1 MSKKSEQINRKFIES
16 FAVDEWEV
24 LTDTGWRDISSTNK
38 TIEYEVFEVKTST
51 GRTLKCAD
59 DHILFTSDLEEIF
72 AKDSLGKDV
81 ATESGVERVV
91 SVVSLGYSEEMYDLS
106 VDSDDHRYYTN
117 GFLSHNTTCVA
128 AFFVWYI
135 TFNSNK
141 TCAILANKA
150 ATAREIL
157 SRVQKAFE
165 YLPKWLQHGVVE
177 WNKGSFELENGSRI
191 LAASTS
197 SSAIRGFSINCV
209 TGDTIVTLL
218 DNDVEYSTTIE
229 KAFLNEDK
237 RKLQIL
243 TSKGFRDFDGFV
255 CNGIKPVGDL
265 SFEGKTLS
273 CTPEHRILINDEWVE
288 ATNIEGYSVDREEA
302 VYDAINVDDGSEYLT
317 NGISSHNCLLLDEFA
332 FVPNNIADEFF
343 ASVYPTIASSKES
356 KLAMVSTPNGLNHFY
371 KFYKEA
377 EAGINGFNLT
387 KAIWSDVPGRDQAW
401 ADQQRKILG
410 DVKFSQEMECKFQGG
425 SNTLI
430 AGEKLASLPVE
441 RPIALSD
448 TLKIYEEPDKT
459 KSYVMTVDTARG
471 LGGDYSAFVIFDVS
485 QLPYR
490 VVAVFR
496 DNKISPLLYPG
507 LILKM
512 ATQYNQ
518 AAVLIE
524 NNDMGESIS
533 NSLYFDYEYEMV
545 IKSHENVISSF
556 GGRTPGFKTTK
567 KSKSLGCSTLKTLI
581 EDDKLDIRDSDII
594 YELSNFVAKGSSFE
608 ADVGNDDLAMCLVMF
623 SYMTIQP
630 AMEDFTS
637 VSAKNQILIERMKMA
652 EEEMMPVG
660 GFTDGTEQELD
671 VMNF

>member
-1 MSKKSEQINRKFIES
+1 M
-16 FAVDEWEV
+16 
-24 LTDTGWRDISSTNK
+24 
-38 TIEYEVFEVKTST
+38 
-51 GRTLKCAD
+51 
-59 DHILFTSDLEEIF
+59 
-72 AKDSLGKDV
+72 
-81 ATESGVERVV
+81 
-91 SVVSLGYSEEMYDLS
+91 
-106 VDSDDHRYYTN
+106 
-117 GFLSHNTTCVA
+117 
-128 AFFVWYI
+128 
-135 TFNSNK
+135 
-141 TCAILANKA
+141 
-150 ATAREIL
+150 
-157 SRVQKAFE
+157 
-165 YLPKWLQHGVVE
+165 
-177 WNKGSFELENGSRI
+177 
-191 LAASTS
+191 
-197 SSAIRGFSINCV
+197 
-209 TGDTIVTLL
+209 
-218 DNDVEYSTTIE
+218 
-229 KAFLNEDK
+229 
-237 RKLQIL
+237 QIL

-317 NGISSHNCLLLDEFA
+317 NGISSHNCILLDEFA

-343 ASVYPTIASSKES
+343 ASVYPTIASGKES

-371 KFYKEA
+371 KFFKEA
-377 EAGINGFNLT
+377 EAGVNGFNLT

-410 DVKFSQEMECKFQGG
+410 EVKFAQEMECKFQGG

-430 AGEKLASLPVE
+430 VGEKLASLPVE
-441 RPIALSD
+441 RPIAISE
-448 TLKIYEEPDKT
+448 TLKIYEEPVKSN
-459 KSYVMTVDTARG
+459 SYVMTVDTARG
-471 LGGDYSAFVIFDVS
+471 LGGDYSAFVIFDVTT
-485 QLPYR
+485 LPYKI
-490 VVAVFR
+490 VAVYR
-496 DNKISPLLYPG
+496 DNKISPILYPG

-512 ATQYNQ
+512 ATHYNT

-533 NSLYFDYEYEMV
+533 NSLYYELEYDMV

-581 EDDKLDIRDSDII
+581 EGDKLDIRDSDII

-623 SYMTIQP
+623 SYLTIQP

>member
-16 FAVDEWEV
+16 FEVDEWEV

-59 DHILFTSDLEEIF
+59 DHILFTSDLEEVF

-128 AFFVWYI
+128 AFFAWYV
-135 TFNSNK
+135 TFHGFK

-157 SRVQKAFE
+157 SRVQRAYE
-165 YLPKWLQHGVVE
+165 HLPKWMQHGVVE
-177 WNKGSFELENGSRI
+177 WNKGSLELENGSRI

-197 SSAIRGFSINCV
+197 SSAIRGQSI
-209 TGDTIVTLL
+209 DTL
-218 DNDVEYSTTIE
+218 
-229 KAFLNEDK
+229 F
-237 RKLQIL
+237 
-243 TSKGFRDFDGFV
+243 
-255 CNGIKPVGDL
+255 
-265 SFEGKTLS
+265 
-273 CTPEHRILINDEWVE
+273 
-288 ATNIEGYSVDREEA
+288 
-302 VYDAINVDDGSEYLT
+302 
-317 NGISSHNCLLLDEFA
+317 LDEYG

-343 ASVYPTIASSKES
+343 ASVYPTITSGKNSKI
-356 KLAMVSTPNGLNHFY
+356 AIISTPNGLNHFY
-371 KFYKEA
+371 KIVKEA
-377 EAGINGFNLT
+377 ESGMNGFHPI
-387 KAIWSDVPGRDQAW
+387 KAIWSDIPTRDAAW
-401 ADQQRKILG
+401 AADTKATLG
-410 DVKFSQEMECKFQGG
+410 DIKWAQEMECKFQGG

-441 RPIALSD
+441 RPIALSE
-448 TLKIYEEPDKT
+448 TLKIYEEPEKT

-518 AAVLIE
+518 AAVLVE

-533 NSLYFDYEYEMV
+533 NSLYYEYEYDMV
-545 IKSHENVISSF
+545 IKSHDNMISSF

-567 KSKSLGCSTLKTLI
+567 KSKSLGCSSLKSLI
-581 EDDKLDIRDSDII
+581 EGDKLELRDTDVI
-594 YELSNFVAKGSSFE
+594 YELSNFVAKGASYE

-623 SYMTIQP
+623 AYLTIQP

-637 VSAKNQILIERMKMA
+637 VSAKNQILIERMKQA
-652 EEEMMPVG
+652 EEDMMPVG
-660 GFTDGTEQELD
+660 AVTDGIGIEEE
-671 VMNF
+671 VFNF

>member
-1 MSKKSEQINRKFIES
+1 M
-16 FAVDEWEV
+16 
-24 LTDTGWRDISSTNK
+24 
-38 TIEYEVFEVKTST
+38 
-51 GRTLKCAD
+51 
-59 DHILFTSDLEEIF
+59 
-72 AKDSLGKDV
+72 
-81 ATESGVERVV
+81 
-91 SVVSLGYSEEMYDLS
+91 
-106 VDSDDHRYYTN
+106 
-117 GFLSHNTTCVA
+117 
-128 AFFVWYI
+128 
-135 TFNSNK
+135 
-141 TCAILANKA
+141 
-150 ATAREIL
+150 
-157 SRVQKAFE
+157 
-165 YLPKWLQHGVVE
+165 
-177 WNKGSFELENGSRI
+177 
-191 LAASTS
+191 
-197 SSAIRGFSINCV
+197 
-209 TGDTIVTLL
+209 
-218 DNDVEYSTTIE
+218 
-229 KAFLNEDK
+229 
-237 RKLQIL
+237 QIL

-255 CNGIKPVGDL
+255 SNGIKPVGDL
-265 SFEGKTLS
+265 VIDDRTIS
-273 CTPEHRILINDEWVE
+273 CTPEHRILVDGEWVE
-288 ATNIEGYSVDREEA
+288 ASTIEGYSVNREET
-302 VYDAINVDDGSEYLT
+302 VYDAVNVSDGNEYLT
-317 NGISSHNCLLLDEFA
+317 NNVPSHNCMLLDEFA

-371 KFYKEA
+371 KFFKEA
-377 EAGINGFNLT
+377 EAGVNGFNLT

-410 DVKFSQEMECKFQGG
+410 EVKFAQEMECKFQGG

-441 RPIALSD
+441 RPIALSE
-448 TLKIYEEPDKT
+448 TLRIYEEPDKT

-518 AAVLIE
+518 AAVLVE

-533 NSLYFDYEYEMV
+533 NSLYYEYEYDMV
-545 IKSHENVISSF
+545 IKSHDNVISSF

-567 KSKSLGCSTLKTLI
+567 KSKSLGCSTLKSLI
-581 EDDKLDIRDSDII
+581 EGDKLELRDTDVI
-594 YELSNFVAKGSSFE
+594 YELSNFVAKGSSYE

-623 SYMTIQP
+623 AYLTIQP

-637 VSAKNQILIERMKMA
+637 VSAKNQILLDRMKQA

-660 GFTDGTEQELD
+660 AVTDGIGVEEE
-671 VMNF
+671 VFNF

>member
-1 MSKKSEQINRKFIES
+1 MNDRGYLGNPLLKGAGVELSFTPDQVSE
-16 FAVDEWEV
+16 W
-24 LTDTGWRDISSTNK
+24 
-38 TIEYEVFEVKTST
+38 
-51 GRTLKCAD
+51 LKCAEDPIYFIENYVKIVTLD
-59 DHILFTSDLEEIF
+59 DGLKLMKLYDYQKEIVLSLVDNRFTISSICRQ
-72 AKDSLGKDV
+72 AGK
-81 ATESGVERVV
+81 
-91 SVVSLGYSEEMYDLS
+91 
-106 VDSDDHRYYTN
+106 
-117 GFLSHNTTCVA
+117 TTCVA
-128 AFFVWYI
+128 AFFVWYL
-135 TFNSNK
+135 TFHSNK

-191 LAASTS
+191 LASSTS
-197 SSAIRGFSINCV
+197 SSAVRGFS
-209 TGDTIVTLL
+209 
-218 DNDVEYSTTIE
+218 
-229 KAFLNEDK
+229 LNV
-237 RKLQIL
+237 I
-243 TSKGFRDFDGFV
+243 
-255 CNGIKPVGDL
+255 
-265 SFEGKTLS
+265 
-273 CTPEHRILINDEWVE
+273 
-288 ATNIEGYSVDREEA
+288 
-302 VYDAINVDDGSEYLT
+302 
-317 NGISSHNCLLLDEFA
+317 LLDEFA

-371 KFYKEA
+371 KFFKEA
-377 EAGINGFNLT
+377 EAGVNGFNLT

-410 DVKFSQEMECKFQGG
+410 EVKFAQEMECKFQGG

-441 RPIALSD
+441 RPIALSE
-448 TLKIYEEPDKT
+448 TLRIYEEPDKT

-518 AAVLIE
+518 AAVLVE

-533 NSLYFDYEYEMV
+533 NSLYYEYEYDMV
-545 IKSHENVISSF
+545 IKSHDNVISSF

-567 KSKSLGCSTLKTLI
+567 KSKSLGCSTLKSLI
-581 EDDKLDIRDSDII
+581 EGDKLELRDTDVI
-594 YELSNFVAKGSSFE
+594 YELSNFVAKGSSYE

-623 SYMTIQP
+623 AYLTIQP

-637 VSAKNQILIERMKMA
+637 VSAKNQILLERMKQA
-652 EEEMMPVG
+652 EEDMMPVG
-660 GFTDGTEQELD
+660 AVTDGIGVEEE
-671 VMNF
+671 VFNF